1 MTQLIFRFEPNV
13 LSRFAPIAQAWAP
26 LWALAHTLKLQPVQ
40 PSTTVPLALYPLL
53 AQPLLQPEAVVHF
66 TPVEAYQPQP
76 TAANILWLS
85 TLPETVPEADGY
97 WVTTPALAEALAAQV
112 SPERVQVLPPVV
124 DPAALTQAQ
133 TLTPELDTSGEQVIL
148 TVLSESQLPT
158 LRPLLQSYLLSYAQ
172 GGPLWVLRLVTN
184 GAEADA
190 EAALAE
196 LLESEAQALG
206 LTHLESLNMTSVV
219 GPMERL
225 AFLRLLYQADV
236 VALIDHW
243 QTALEAMALGKT
255 LLLPDEH
262 PVHAWAS
269 PGQIFNWS
277 VVAPIPWSEALANQ
291 AQTPN
296 WPQASQVLGPL
307 QAALS
312 GWVDAADLPA
322 RREQYRLQQEAKTA
336 QARQGRKQKYSM
348 FHSDYNPEEMAAR
361 RKWHQRYVE
370 PFAQAPGDVVDIG
383 CGSGIFLE
391 LLRDLR
397 VPGFGIDPDADMV
410 AVCQELSLQALPG
423 DERLLA
429 TFAADSIGGI
439 HASHVIEHI
448 DGDRALSFIEH
459 ALRVLMPGGLLII
472 RTPNWRNQTVR
483 HEGFWLDITHVRPY
497 PLPLLK
503 QVLEDAGFEIVAQ
516 GFEDFGWN
524 DTYIFGRKP
533 C

>member
-1 MTQLIFRFEPNV
+1 MTQLIFRFEPHS

-26 LWALAHTLKLQPVQ
+26 LWAFSHTLKLQPVNA
-40 PSTTVPLALYPLL
+40 SASFPLALYPLL
-53 AQPLLQPEAVVHF
+53 AQPLLQPDAVVHF
-66 TPVEAYQPQP
+66 TSVDAYQPQP

-85 TLPETVPEADGY
+85 SLPAVLPEADGY
-97 WVTTPALAEALAAQV
+97 WVTNPDLAQTLAAQIA
-112 SPERVQVLPPVV
+112 PEHIQVLPPLV
-124 DPAALTQAQ
+124 DRAALSQAEGR
-133 TLTPELDTSGEQVIL
+133 TPELETTGEQVIL
-148 TVLSESQLPT
+148 TVLDEVQLPL
-158 LRPLLQSYLLSYAQ
+158 LRPLLRNYLQTYAQ
-172 GGPLWVLRLVTN
+172 GGPLWVLRLVTQ

-190 EAALAE
+190 ETTLAE
-196 LLESEAQALG
+196 LLEREAQALG
-206 LTHLESLNMTSVV
+206 VTDLEHLNMTSMI

-225 AFLRLLYQADV
+225 AFLRLLHQADV
-236 VALIDHW
+236 VALLDHW
-243 QTALEAMALGKT
+243 QTALEAIALGKP
-255 LLLPDEH
+255 LLLPTGH
-262 PVHAWAS
+262 PAQAWAS
-269 PGQIFNWS
+269 PGQVLNWS
-277 VVAPIPWSEALANQ
+277 VDGATPWAEALNLQPEAPQ
-291 AQTPN
+291 
-296 WPQASQVLGPL
+296 WPDPTLALTLL
-307 QAALS
+307 QPALTR
-312 GWVDAADLPA
+312 WIEAADLPV

-361 RKWHQRYVE
+361 RTWHQRYAD

-391 LLRDLR
+391 LLRDMR
-397 VPGFGIDPDADMV
+397 VPGFGIDPDPDMV

-448 DGDRALSFIEH
+448 DGDRALSFIEN

-483 HEGFWLDITHVRPY
+483 HEGFWLDITHIRPY

-503 QVLEDAGFEIVAQ
+503 QVLEDAGFEIAAQ
-516 GFEDFGWN
+516 GFEEFGWN

-533 C
+533 R